1 MTGAGLADGDEGPG
15 DDKEDLGDEGSD
27 SGTAG
32 GDELA
37 ESSAPGFLWAVSLLI

>member
-1 MTGAGLADGDEGPG
+1 MTGAGVADGPG
-15 DDKEDLGDEGSD
+15 DDKVGLGEEGSD

-37 ESSAPGFLWAVSLLI
+37 ESSALGFLWAVSLLI